1 MTADQKKPG
10 LSGHI
15 VEITDEDENLVV
27 TFVPADISTTFTT
40 LKKGN

>member
-1 MTADQKKPG
+1 MATDQNKPA

-27 TFVPADISTTFTT
+27 TFVPVDSKTTFAT
-40 LKKGN
+40 LKKGH